1 MAGLFIMD
9 SVNYVRT
16 VMMQYTERRAA
27 ILKTSKKWLM
37 DILKEKITLPD
48 DCTIHFISDDPVT
61 NHVNMILNSDA
72 FDTVMEGMVPPYLD
86 VNPEWDSEENHGS

>member
-1 MAGLFIMD
+1 MG
-9 SVNYVRT
+9 SVNYVRN
-16 VMMQYTERRAA
+16 VMRQFMEERRAA

-37 DILKEKITLPD
+37 GVLRDKITLPD

-61 NHVNMILNSDA
+61 NHVNIILNSDA

-86 VNPEWDSEENHGS
+86 ANPEWDSEENHGS